1 MHHFFHLTL
10 MAALLGLP
18 PQVRSQSVTDSWETL
33 SRVDEFR
40 RTWLEQTDSLDV
52 CSVETAD
59 GFADTASASL
69 SATAGALLA
78 RWRDRRCDPASTP
91 SRSSRVS
98 FSSLTLEDDRARVE
112 LTVSRGERL
121 HREVALLRRHP
132 APRGWTVIELRVVGR
147 SRRVLP
153 RRDSISSLQAAPGW

>member
-1 MHHFFHLTL
+1 MLRYFHL
-10 MAALLGLP
+10 ALLAASLVLP
-18 PQVRSQSVTDSWETL
+18 AQVRSQSVADSWETL

-40 RTWLEQTDSLDV
+40 RTWLAQTDSLDV

-59 GFADTASASL
+59 GFVDTASDSL

-78 RWRDRRCDPASTP
+78 RWRDRRCGPSSTQ

-98 FSSLTLEDDRARVE
+98 LSSLTLEGDRARVE

-132 APRGWTVIELRVVGR
+132 APRGWTVIELRVVGL
-147 SRRVLP
+147 SRRILP
-153 RRDSISSLQAAPGW
+153 RRDSIKSQEAVPGW